1 MIYVL
6 CLNPAVDKIY
16 HLHDFAAGKVYVGCK
31 PEIYPG
37 GKGVNVARVL
47 SQLGAKVRLIG
58 FLGEAGGDIVRNDVE
73 KYCECLFIRVPGS
86 CRTTINIIDDENKR
100 ETVISEKGPQ
110 VDRQMG
116 MLQLSAHIQTFV
128 SEGDIVACSGSLASG
143 LPADAYAQI
152 SRLCEKI
159 GAKCVLDCNVH
170 TLPDSLDDA
179 RYALGKPN
187 EDELCAMM
195 GRCVTFDPQKIA
207 EISRM
212 LMPPYE
218 KLLCSLGAA
227 GGVLT
232 TEKSVYYAKVPEVRV
247 KSTVGSGDAS
257 FAGALFAMDAGM
269 DEVETLRLAM
279 ACGAANAMNDA
290 VGSVDKQTVEM
301 LRKKIDVQKIG

>member
-16 HLHDFAAGKVYVGCK
+16 HFSSFAAGKVYVGCR

-47 SQLGAKVRLIG
+47 SQLGAKVRLLG
-58 FLGEAGGDIVRNDVE
+58 FLGEVGGDIVRNDIE
-73 KYCECLFIRVPGS
+73 KYCECFFIRVPGS
-86 CRTTINIIDDENKR
+86 CRTTINIIDEENKR

-110 VDRQMG
+110 VDKKLG
-116 MLQLSAHIQTFV
+116 MLQLMTHLQAFV
-128 SEGDIVACSGSLASG
+128 CEGDIVACSGSLPSG

-159 GAKCVLDCNVH
+159 GAKCVLDCNTH

-187 EDELCAMM
+187 EAELCAMV
-195 GRCVTFDPQKIA
+195 GKCVTHEPKEIA
-207 EISRM
+207 GISRM

-218 KLLCSLGAA
+218 NLLCSLGAE

-232 TEKSVYYAKVPEVRV
+232 TAKAVYYAKAPEIRV

-257 FAGALFAMDAGM
+257 FAGALYAMEAGM
-269 DEVETLRLAM
+269 NEEETLRLAM

-290 VGSVDKQTVEM
+290 VGSVDKMTVEM
-301 LRKKIDVQKIG
+301 LRKKIDVQRIG